1 MLLVL
6 KTVRDVKVYKADM
19 IQSPASLNTQKSSSS
34 RNLMMMILARKT
46 MVKNMKYQL
55 QTLRWLR
62 ALALKWLK

>member
-1 MLLVL
+1 MHLVL

-34 RNLMMMILARKT
+34 RNVMMILARKT
-46 MVKNMKYQL
+46 TQKNMKYQL
-55 QTLRWLR
+55 QTLKWLR